1 MQAQGIYFKLVLTTI
16 FWAAVFHVG
25 KFVVTTVSPPTVTAW
40 RFLLA
45 AAILLPLARRG
56 ERMPWT
62 AIRRNALPLLAMS
75 AIGVFGFNI
84 STFYGLR
91 STSAVNAALI
101 MALNPA
107 LTTILAALIGRER
120 ISMRQGTGLLM
131 GIAGVAVVVS
141 KGSWHALAGMSFSQG
156 DLLILLA
163 SLCWAFYPVIPKRF
177 IKGLSSMQ
185 VTASTI
191 AGGAALM
198 ALFALDVAPD
208 FTAVPALPVATG
220 ILFMGVAGTVVA
232 YLWWNQGIQALGAQS
247 VANFINLVPL
257 FAAFIGL
264 LLGEPVSWAQACGAV
279 LVVSGVLYSSIQPAS
294 TRRAL
299 AQVQLCNRG

>member
-1 MQAQGIYFKLVLTTI
+1 MQAPGIYTKLVLTTI
-16 FWAAVFHVG
+16 CWAAVFHVG

-45 AAILLPLARRG
+45 AAILLPLVQRR
-56 ERMPWT
+56 ERMPW
-62 AIRRNALPLLAMS
+62 AALRRNALPLLAMS

-107 LTTILAALIGRER
+107 LTTILAALVGRER
-120 ISMRQGTGLLM
+120 ISGRQVAGLLM

-141 KGSWHALAGMSFSQG
+141 KGSWHALAGLAFSRG

-163 SLCWAFYPVIPKRF
+163 TLCWACYPVIPKRF
-177 IKGLSSMQ
+177 ITGMSSMQ
-185 VTASTI
+185 ITASTI

-198 ALFALDVAPD
+198 ALFAIGIAPD
-208 FTAVPALPVATG
+208 FTARPTLPLAAG
-220 ILFMGVAGTVVA
+220 IVFMAVAGTVAA
-232 YLWWNQGIQALGAQS
+232 YLWWNQGIHALGAQS
-247 VANFINLVPL
+247 TANFVNLVPL

-264 LLGEPVSWAQACGAV
+264 LLGEPLSWAQACGAV
-279 LVVSGVLYSSIQPAS
+279 LVVSGVLYSSIRPAAGGTVCSAQAS
-294 TRRAL
+294 T
-299 AQVQLCNRG
+299 